1 MVTDGNRAKSHERRV
16 GTWLAVAHGMH
27 LSQIQPS
34 ILFSRVGHAFD
45 IPTMI
50 AGFGCHQKG
59 VTLEAVS
66 AGSARVLV
74 KSQKKHTVELKIAR
88 GKLLWSCSCPAE
100 SMGKPVCQ
108 HTWAALLEVDKQGAL
123 AELRNARTHM
133 PLERASSSPEP
144 PLAPAKKKKARR

>member
-1 MVTDGNRAKSHERRV
+1 MQLN
-16 GTWLAVAHGMH
+16 
-27 LSQIQPS
+27 QIQPS

-45 IPTMI
+45 IPTMM
-50 AGFGCHQKG
+50 AGFNCHQKG

-66 AGSARVLV
+66 AGAARVLV
-74 KSQKKHTVELKIAR
+74 KSQKKHTVELKISR

-123 AELRNARTHM
+123 AELRNTRTHM
-133 PLERASSSPEP
+133 PLERASAVPEP
-144 PLAPAKKKKARR
+144 PPPASAKKKKKARR